1 MSISLQRANF
11 WKRISAFLFDIILT
25 VIVTVGFATAMSAII
40 GYNGYIDRY
49 TEQCNDY
56 AELVEPYRAQYEA
69 EYGIDFDISYE
80 DYEKLSDEE
89 KANYPENY
97 EQNYNDATTALNAV
111 LKTDAAVLEQAKKI
125 QESFYKLFNMTVL
138 ILSISLFLAVF
149 VFYFVLPLLL
159 HNGQTLGKKI
169 FGIAV
174 MRTNGVKISNFVLF
188 VRSILGMY
196 TIELM
201 VPIILVLLIYFG
213 ILGIVGTITIGLILL
228 LDCAVMI
235 ATRTNSSIHDLLSDT
250 VVVDMAS
257 QQIFDSEE
265 ALKAYEEALRAEA
278 IAKGELAPD
287 TSENEPKTNS
297 QD

>member
-40 GYNGYIDRY
+40 GYNGYFYRY
-49 TEQCNDY
+49 KEQCNDY
-56 AELVEPYRAQYEA
+56 PELVKHYRAQYEA

-97 EQNYNDATTALNAV
+97 EQNYNDATTALNA
-111 LKTDAAVLEQAKKI
+111 AVLEQAKKI
-125 QESFYKLFNMTVL
+125 QESYYKLINMTVP

-149 VFYFVLPLLL
+149 PFYFVLPLLL

-188 VRSILGMY
+188 VRSMLGMY

-287 TSENEPKTNS
+287 TSANEPKTNS